1 MVVEWEK
8 DPTPYA
14 SRNWPQPPFSEE
26 WTKAAEKDAQL
37 NTRHRA
43 VVAVAPYDIPGPVDV
58 HFFPCNVVKVS
69 ATPLLYGHPD
79 YPYNEPLRME
89 APSTCPTP

>member
-8 DPTPYA
+8 DPNAGA
-14 SRNWPQPPFSEE
+14 SRYWPERLFSDA
-26 WTKAAEKDAQL
+26 WTKRMEEHRTHY
-37 NTRHRA
+37 TRHRA
-43 VVAVAPYDIPGPVDV
+43 VVEVAPYDIPGPVDV